1 MQKLR
6 IPTPKA
12 DKEKRILK
20 GIEVIS
26 PRNSMKAKSFLTLF
40 TLFSLVSC
48 AHRTSPVV
56 LSSDQT
62 EKLNREALTLA
73 SSRLATMVGQAKNN
87 PEIKNYLASDLF
99 LKANMS
105 LLRGDYT
112 TSSELFKHL
121 YHLVPEDTY
130 VQKKYSI
137 SLIRG
142 GELSIAE
149 KVLEGLWEKEKE
161 ERVGLILAGVYTGM
175 DKEDESIKIYK
186 QILAINKNNED
197 ACVFLSKGYV
207 VKKQTDKAV
216 SQLKSCSKANP
227 KNGMYDF
234 YLGKLYQDL
243 GKKKEALASY
253 RSSIKKQPSLGASV
267 AALGSMYEEME
278 NHPKAVQIYKNHLK
292 KYPKDREILSR
303 VVNTLFLMEK
313 YEEVISFA
321 EVLSDLDAD
330 NLNLKVKLGVLYTDT
345 KQYPKAIGVFKDL
358 LKAAPDS
365 DKVLYYLGAIY
376 QEVKNFENSIEYF
389 SRITPQSGLYSDSSL
404 QVVNMLS
411 HLAQVEGQ
419 NSKWYSSFIEHVDK
433 KLEEI
438 EEIKLELSVVKAS
451 FFETFGDFDKAS
463 EALSLVKDDKKFSD
477 QHVYYLASLLN
488 KVEKFEESNQLI
500 EGILKRDPNNAHA
513 WNFLGYS
520 LLERGVELDK
530 SYEYIQKAVAL
541 APEDG
546 YIRDSLGWY
555 YYTVGE
561 LDKALKEL
569 NYAVKQ
575 VPGDVEILKHLAI
588 VHKELKDYSKAKSFI
603 DRALS
608 QVKYED
614 ERQKILTVME
624 GIERARH
631 PASGKDN

>member
-1 MQKLR
+1 MN
-6 IPTPKA
+6 A
-12 DKEKRILK
+12 DKTERILK
-20 GIEVIS
+20 GIETIC
-26 PRNSMKAKSFLTLF
+26 PRNSMKVKSFLTFF
-40 TLFSLVSC
+40 TLLSLISC
-48 AHRTSPVV
+48 AHQASRPT
-56 LSSDQT
+56 LTAEQR
-62 EKLNREALTLA
+62 EEMNREALSLA
-73 SSRLATMVGQAKNN
+73 SSRLEAMVGQAKNN
-87 PEIKNYLASDLF
+87 PQIKNYLASDLF

-121 YHLVPEDTY
+121 YHLVPEDTF

-142 GELSIAE
+142 GDLAIAE
-149 KVLEGLWEKEKE
+149 KVLEALWKQEQE

-186 QILAINKNNED
+186 QILAINKSNED

-207 VKKQTDKAV
+207 VKKQTDKAI
-216 SQLKSCSKANP
+216 SQLKTCSKANP
-227 KNGMYDF
+227 KNGMYEF

-243 GKKKEALASY
+243 GKKKEAITSY
-253 RSSIKKQPSLGASV
+253 QSSLKKQPSLGASV

-278 NHPKAVQIYKNHLK
+278 NFPKAVQIYKNHLK
-292 KYPKDREILSR
+292 KYPRDREILNR
-303 VVNTLFLMEK
+303 TVNALFLLEK

-321 EVLSDLDAD
+321 EALSDLDSD

-345 KQYPKAIGVFKDL
+345 KQFPKAIGMFKDL
-358 LKAAPDS
+358 LKAAPES
-365 DKVLYYLGAIY
+365 DKILYYLGAIY

-389 SRITPQSGLYSDSSL
+389 NRITPQSGLYSDSSL
-404 QVVNMLS
+404 QVANMLS
-411 HLAQVEGQ
+411 HLAQLEGVD
-419 NSKWYSSFIEHVDK
+419 SKWHSAFINHVDSRMK
-433 KLEEI
+433 ELED
-438 EEIKLELSVVKAS
+438 IKLELSVVKAS
-451 FFETFGDFDKAS
+451 FYENLGDFEKAS
-463 EALSLVKDDKKFSD
+463 RALSLVKDDKRFSD
-477 QHVYYLASLLN
+477 QHTYYLANLLN
-488 KVEKFEESNQLI
+488 RDEKYEESIDLI
-500 EGILKRDPNNAHA
+500 EGILARDPKNAHA

-520 LLERGVELDK
+520 LLERGVELEK

-555 YYTVGE
+555 YYTIGE
-561 LDKALKEL
+561 FDKALKEL
-569 NYAVKQ
+569 NYAFKQ

-608 QVKYED
+608 QAKYED

-624 GIERARH
+624 GIESDRL